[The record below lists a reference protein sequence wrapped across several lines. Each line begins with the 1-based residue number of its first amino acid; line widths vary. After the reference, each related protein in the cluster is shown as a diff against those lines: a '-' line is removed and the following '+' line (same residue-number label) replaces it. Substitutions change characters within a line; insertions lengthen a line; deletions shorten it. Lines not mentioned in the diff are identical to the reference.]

1 MRTVKTLTRRPTQF
15 GRGNETIDARWLS
28 SAKIRLIFLRSA
40 EGEHLYT
47 ADAGAGASLAKAGLR
62 QRMTKYTHGEP
73 ISKYT
78 ARKARVMSAPSL
90 YSSRCVR

>member
-1 MRTVKTLTRRPTQF
+1 VKTLTRRPTQF

-47 ADAGAGASLAKAGLR
+47 AVAGRRSIHSGRAPTPAPAPRSQKPASVNA
-62 QRMTKYTHGEP
+62 
-73 ISKYT
+73 
-78 ARKARVMSAPSL
+78 
-90 YSSRCVR
+90 